1 MAAKGGVSDIA
12 DRYAHALF
20 DLADENK
27 QLDAVADDLRAL
39 SQLIAESDELT
50 RLVRSPVLSR
60 DEQGKAMA
68 ALLDKMG
75 ACDLTKKFTA
85 LVAAKRRLF
94 ALRAIAR
101 AYLEELAGRRGEV
114 VADVAV
120 AQELSAE
127 QKEALEAALK
137 KAVGGKVSM
146 DLTVDPSLLGGLV
159 VKVGSHMVDSSLS
172 GKLQRMKFAMKGA

>member
-12 DRYAHALF
+12 DRYAHALY
-20 DLADENK
+20 DLADESK
-27 QLDAVADDLRAL
+27 QLDAVADDLRTL
-39 SQLIAESDELT
+39 SAMLNESDELQ

-60 DEQGKAMA
+60 DDQGKAMA
-68 ALLDKMG
+68 ALTAKMK
-75 ACDLTKKFTA
+75 AADLTKKFVA

-94 ALRAIAR
+94 ALQAIAK
-101 AYLEELAGRRGEV
+101 AYLTQLAERRGEV
-114 VADVAV
+114 VAEVTA
-120 AQELSAE
+120 AQELSDA
-127 QKEALEAALK
+127 QKSALEDALK

-172 GKLQRMKFAMKGA
+172 GKLQRLKFAMKGA

>member
-27 QLDAVADDLRAL
+27 QLDAVAEDLRTL
-39 SQLIAESDELT
+39 SALIAESDDMT

-60 DEQGKAMA
+60 QEQGKAMA
-68 ALLDKMG
+68 ALLDKME
-75 ACDLTKKFTA
+75 ASDLTQKFVA

-94 ALRAIAR
+94 ALPAIAR
-101 AYLEELAGRRGEV
+101 AYLEELARRRGEV
-114 VADVAV
+114 VADVTV
-120 AQELSAE
+120 AQELSDQ

-137 KAVGGKVSM
+137 QAVGGKVSM

-172 GKLQRMKFAMKGA
+172 GKLQRLKFAMKGA

>member
-12 DRYAHALF
+12 DRYALALY
-20 DLADENK
+20 DLADETK
-27 QLDAVADDLRAL
+27 QLDAVADDLRTL
-39 SQLIAESDELT
+39 SAMLSESEDLQ

-68 ALLDKMG
+68 ALVDKMG
-75 ACDLTKKFTA
+75 AADLTRKFVA
-85 LVAAKRRLF
+85 LAAAKRRLF

-101 AYLEELAGRRGEV
+101 AYLEELARRRGEV
-114 VADVAV
+114 A
-120 AQELSAE
+120 AQVTAAHDLTDQ
-127 QKEALEAALK
+127 QKEALELALR

-159 VKVGSHMVDSSLS
+159 VKVGSQMVDSSLS
-172 GKLQRMKFAMKGA
+172 GKLQRLKFAMKGA